1 MYNNWRIIDISSIW
15 GVSSENQTANSNCV
29 SNLSMHSILK
39 SLSHST
45 GPTALHS
52 FPYQVARDISA
63 TLLKHLASSILQVL
77 LCLLTAYT
85 FILLHCF

>member
-15 GVSSENQTANSNCV
+15 GVSTENQTTNSNCV
-29 SNLSMHSILK
+29 SMHSIMK

-45 GPTALHS
+45 GPTALNS

-63 TLLKHLASSILQVL
+63 TLLRHLASSISQV
-77 LCLLTAYT
+77 
-85 FILLHCF
+85 